1 MTRRNL
7 SRLPVQILQPTLNQ
21 TGVIMTLFGL
31 VLFQHNSSHQAT
43 RRTTTREEFKLGET
57 LLGEDIETVESYPSS
72 MGKSSHLLD
81 NWGVEG
87 FIG

>member
-1 MTRRNL
+1 
-7 SRLPVQILQPTLNQ
+7 
-21 TGVIMTLFGL
+21 MTLFCL
-31 VLFQHNSSHQAT
+31 VLLQHNSPHQTT
-43 RRTTTREEFKLGET
+43 RRTATREEFKLGET
-57 LLGEDIETVESYPSS
+57 LLGEDIETIESYPSS